1 MRAEQEFQQ
10 LGYREKIS
18 AGVEN
23 VLVVRFDAI
32 GDMILTSGFIRE
44 LRRNFPQARITLVAH
59 SDVCPVVE
67 FCPYVNEVLGFDRKI
82 FRKDLV
88 DIMEQIVVF
97 CREHLWQKKIFRRLP
112 AALA

>member
-44 LRRNFPQARITLVAH
+44 VRANFPKAHITLVVRPLIF
-59 SDVCPVVE
+59 SLVE
-67 FCPYVNEVLGFDRKI
+67 YCPYVNEVLGFDRKI